1 MKLLLFFCF
10 VLLFG
15 LFGSSLK
22 KPVPATAE
30 KPPVILNDTIDFA
43 SQVQPILVK
52 NCSPCHFT
60 GGKMYD
66 KLPFDKDT
74 TIINHQATVLKR
86 IKGDENTLIRSFI
99 AQKTK
104 PNNKVSPTNN
114 Q

>member
-10 VLLFG
+10 ILLFG

-22 KPVPATAE
+22 KPAAPPPE
-30 KPPVILNDTIDFA
+30 KPAIILKDTIDFT

-74 TIINHQATVLKR
+74 TIINHQVTVLKR
-86 IKGDENTLIRSFI
+86 IKGEENTLVRSFI
-99 AQKTK
+99 EQKTK
-104 PNNKVSPTNN
+104 